1 MVLVAIDPG
10 TTLGIQVLVIIAVFV
25 GVLLV
30 RPKT

>member
-10 TTLGIQVLVIIAVFV
+10 TALKIQVLVIMAVFV
-25 GVLLV
+25 SVLLV

>member
-10 TTLGIQVLVIIAVFV
+10 TALWIQVLVIMAVFV
-25 GVLLV
+25 GVLLA